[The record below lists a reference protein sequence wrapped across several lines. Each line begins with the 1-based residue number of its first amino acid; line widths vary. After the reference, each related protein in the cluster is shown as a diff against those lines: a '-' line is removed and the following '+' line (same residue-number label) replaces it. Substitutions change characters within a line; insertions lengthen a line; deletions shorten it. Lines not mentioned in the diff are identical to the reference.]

1 MEDRPRSGRPP
12 DTCRSRLVEVC
23 STLFINN
30 MTTNVQKSTIFLLS
44 FDKMHMA
51 HHIQGFRVRLLK
63 VILFNLTYSE
73 TNKTAHLSLSVQCC
87 CCKLPFNDTKRLVL
101 MQGSSLLLL
110 VYGSPNATIDPFPR
124 GVSLDCNWISS
135 VGTKSIPF
143 PMDGPT

>member
-1 MEDRPRSGRPP
+1 
-12 DTCRSRLVEVC
+12 
-23 STLFINN
+23 

-73 TNKTAHLSLSVQCC
+73 TNKSAHLSLSVQCC

-124 GVSLDCNWISS
+124 GLSLISWYE
-135 VGTKSIPF
+135 KHSIPDGRPNLSYCTINIIF
-143 PMDGPT
+143 P